1 VLQGSLIISEAD
13 FTRHFANEAGF
24 RALMIDAR
32 PQRRERSRRSSAGRC
47 RTTDEITTMAAR
59 LDRFNAVQNTYL
71 NTFQILG
78 GLGLLLGS
86 VGLGVVV
93 SRNVF
98 ERRGELAVLQAMGFE
113 ASVLRRFVLVEH
125 GALLTFG
132 LGIGSGGRTDHR
144 VAGSADPGFGISVGI
159 PGPHAR
165 HRCGAMASPGPGRHP
180 HAPAQTPARFPQSP
194 LIEFRG
200 ALIPNF

>member
-1 VLQGSLIISEAD
+1 MQDNGL
-13 FTRHFANEAGF
+13 
-24 RALMIDAR
+24 
-32 PQRRERSRRSSAGRC
+32 
-47 RTTDEITTMAAR
+47 EITTMAAR

-132 LGIGSGGRTDHR
+132 LAIGA
-144 VAGSADPGFGISVGI
+144 VA
-159 PGPHAR
+159 
-165 HRCGAMASPGPGRHP
+165 
-180 HAPAQTPARFPQSP
+180 
-194 LIEFRG
+194 
-200 ALIPNF
+200 ALITVLPGLLTPGSEFPWGSLALTLGIVAVNGLAWTWGATRRSLRKPLLDSLKAL